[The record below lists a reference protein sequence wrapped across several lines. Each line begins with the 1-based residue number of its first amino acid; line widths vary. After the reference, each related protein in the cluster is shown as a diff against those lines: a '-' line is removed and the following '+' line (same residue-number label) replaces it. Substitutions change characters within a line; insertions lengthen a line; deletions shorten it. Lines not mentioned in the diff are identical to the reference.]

1 MPPLTR
7 CHHVLFLGF
16 GAGGG
21 RCWLPC
27 VKPKFEC
34 ERGGRK
40 KTGTW
45 WGGGVEASQKQWGR
59 KKAGRPLNSVVVP

>member
-40 KTGTW
+40 KIGT